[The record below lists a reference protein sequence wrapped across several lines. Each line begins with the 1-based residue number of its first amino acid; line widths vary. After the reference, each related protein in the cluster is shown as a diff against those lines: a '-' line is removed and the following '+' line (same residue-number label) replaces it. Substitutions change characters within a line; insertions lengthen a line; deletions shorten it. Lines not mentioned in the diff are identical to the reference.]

1 MWLRIFMSMQ
11 QSSKI
16 SYSIVVPVY
25 KSGPW
30 LAELVE
36 RVGAVMAVFGESIEL
51 ILVNDCSPDDVTWPA
66 IEKLAG
72 EFEWVRGIDLFFNAG
87 QFRAT
92 LCGLSE
98 ARGDF
103 VITMDDDLQHPPEEI
118 PKLVAARRSY

>member
-1 MWLRIFMSMQ
+1 M
-11 QSSKI
+11 K
-16 SYSIVVPVY
+16 YSIVVPVY

-36 RVGAVMAVFGESIEL
+36 RVGAVMAVFGESFEL

-66 IEKLAG
+66 IERLAG

-92 LCGLSE
+92 LCGLAE
-98 ARGDF
+98 ARGHF
-103 VITMDDDLQHPPEEI
+103 IITMDDDLQHPPEEI